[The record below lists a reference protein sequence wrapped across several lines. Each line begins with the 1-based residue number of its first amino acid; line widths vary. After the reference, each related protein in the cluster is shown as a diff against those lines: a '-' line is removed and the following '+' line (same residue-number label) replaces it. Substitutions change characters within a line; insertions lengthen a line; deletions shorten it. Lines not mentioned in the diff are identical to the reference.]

1 LRATPNKAIS
11 PINNN
16 KLFYTQI
23 SIEGIRA
30 ILKECWKN
38 IKSNDSKIDIDA
50 KLMYLQLA
58 KECNESI
65 LRMSNEMVLEYMLNP
80 TSHNNHNEI
89 DR

>member
-1 LRATPNKAIS
+1 MQ
-11 PINNN
+11 
-16 KLFYTQI
+16 Y

-38 IKSNDSKIDIDA
+38 VKSKDSKIDIES
-50 KLMYLQLA
+50 KLLYLQLA

-65 LRMSNEMVLEYMLNP
+65 IRISNDLVREYLLNP
-80 TSHNNHNEI
+80 SRSNEI